1 MSPKRSIRDEI
12 QWRAKVTF
20 GIVFLIG
27 SLVAAQIFVI
37 QVFQK
42 KKWLGKVEKVQ
53 RKPMEIKAQRG
64 NIFAADGRSLLAT
77 SVPRYRVGIDVTRAK
92 PKYFKTKID
101 SLSMS
106 LSNFFQDRSI
116 EEYKELITNARN
128 EKKLIFVA
136 LYSIVLHYV

>member
-92 PKYFKTKID
+92 PEYFKAKID
-101 SLSMS
+101 SLSIL

-128 EKKLIFVA
+128 EKKIND
-136 LYSIVLHYV
+136 